1 MKDNL
6 GSYIPYLIDGLW
18 VTLEVFALGSIVWLI
33 AAFVLAFGRMSRLRS
48 VRFVAGFVVETFRG
62 SSALVQLFWA
72 YYVLPLIGV
81 PMTPLIA
88 GVLVLGLN
96 EGSYASEIVRGS
108 VQGLPKGQT
117 EAATVLGLSPWQR
130 FRHVVLPQAFAT
142 MIPPFGST
150 AIDFLQLTSFV
161 SLVTVLDLTARANL
175 VQQALPQD
183 TTSIYVIL
191 LFAYFAGALIISAV
205 TRQLELA
212 VARKWGT
219 APPAGRG
226 VFRGLSFLY
235 RAKAAR

>member
-1 MKDNL
+1 MNENL

-18 VTLEVFALGSIVWLI
+18 VTLEVFALGSIVWLV
-33 AAFVLAFGRMSRLRS
+33 AAFVLAFGRMSRLRII
-48 VRFVAGFVVETFRG
+48 RFAAGFVVEGFRG

-72 YYVLPLIGV
+72 YYILPLIGI
-81 PMTPLIA
+81 PMSPLVA

-96 EGSYASEIVRGS
+96 EGSYASEIVRGAVS
-108 VQGLPKGQT
+108 GVARGQN

-130 FRHVVLPQAFAT
+130 QRHVVLPQAIAT

-161 SLVTVLDLTARANL
+161 SLVTVLDLTARAQL

-183 TTSIYVIL
+183 TTTIYAML
-191 LFAYFAGALIISAV
+191 LVAYFVGALIISAV
-205 TRQLELA
+205 TRRIEVYLS
-212 VARKWGT
+212 RKWGT
-219 APPAGRG
+219 APPSGRG
-226 VFRGLSFLY
+226 GLRGLQFLY